1 MLAILSFEL
10 RQKFRSLSTYVY
22 FLMFF
27 SLAML
32 WMAAAGGAFSGAVID
47 FGGKVHINA
56 PVAVSQTIA
65 FLGYLGVVIVAAMM
79 GRAVQQDVEHNIW
92 HFFYSAP
99 LTKLQYL
106 GGRFL
111 GAFLALLAI
120 FSSLGLG
127 AWLGC
132 YLPGIEAVRLGQPI
146 PAAYVMPYLY
156 SIVPNFLVFGA
167 IFFTLGA
174 LFRRM
179 LPVYVAS
186 VVLLIGYMIASSFLR
201 DLDNRTLGA
210 LLDPFGSAAISRV
223 TEYWSIADKNSK
235 LVPLTGLF
243 LINRLIWG
251 AVGIVMIVL
260 CYWRFNFAAISTAGK
275 QKKEKAVA
283 APAVTSVPRVQP
295 RFSAAGL
302 WQLFWRQSWL
312 NLRETVKN
320 VYFIVILLC
329 GVLFMFALSNAVTK
343 IYGTSTYPVTFAVLE
358 VLGGSFSL
366 FMLII
371 TTFYAGELVWRERDA
386 RVAQLLDALP
396 VPNWLPLLSKLLSL
410 VVLQG
415 ALLAVL
421 MLCGLLIQTFKG
433 YTNYELGHYLFQLFS
448 LQWPDYALLAVLA
461 MAVQVIVNHKYVGYF
476 VMIVYYIADIALPG
490 MGIEHPMLRF
500 GNIPQITYS
509 AINGYGHFL
518 PAVRWYQVF
527 WGGASLM
534 LLAAAMLLWVRGA
547 TGDLRG
553 RLRLAR
559 LSLSKGTG
567 SLLALGLCV
576 FVGAGGVLFYYTNIL
591 NHYKNSFTQQAENAE
606 YEKKYKQY
614 ESRPQP
620 RITDVKLA
628 VDIFPVTR
636 TARIKGDYQLVNRT
650 NAAINE
656 IFIVQHEDAR
666 IASMQF
672 DRRQSAAIDDR
683 EHNFLSYKL
692 SPALQAGEKLAL
704 HFELEYAPKTLLGMS
719 SGQHVLYNGT
729 FFNSQLMP
737 HIGYQPN
744 LELSEEKERR
754 KHGLPEKERMA
765 EREDPKGLAN
775 SYISNDADWITF
787 DAVVSTS
794 ADQMAIAP
802 GTLKREWEQ
811 DGRRYFH
818 YAPELPI
825 LNFYA
830 FQSGAYSVK
839 KAQWKDIPIE
849 IDYQKG
855 HEYNLERMVKGVQA
869 SLAYYTENYSP
880 YQHKLVRIVEFPRY
894 ASFAQAFPNTIPYS
908 EGIGFIAKVDDKD
921 PKDIDY
927 PFYITAHEMG
937 HQWWA
942 HQVVSGNTKGATVL
956 VESLAQYSALM
967 VMKQA
972 YGEAKMRKFLKYEL
986 DRYLF
991 GRSQERKKELPL
1003 AHNENQQYIHYQK
1016 GSLAMYL
1023 LQDMIGEDKVNAA
1036 LREVIAA
1043 HANQGAPY
1051 ANAKALVDAL
1061 RKVTPQDKQY
1071 LIADLFESIILFENR
1086 ALSASAKPVAD
1097 GKYEVSIKLA
1107 ANKLKADELG
1117 VEKEVAL
1124 KDWIDI
1130 GVDDKDGNSLL
1141 RERKFIDR
1149 KEMTFSMIVKGEP
1162 TKAGIDPD
1170 NKYVDRKPDDNLI
1183 KVEMSSK

>member
-27 SLAML
+27 SLAVL

-65 FLGYLGVVIVAAMM
+65 FLGYLGTVIVAAMM
-79 GRAVQQDVEHNIW
+79 GRAIQQDVEHNTW

-99 LTKLQYL
+99 LSKLQYL

-111 GAFLALLAI
+111 GALLTLLAI

-132 YLPGIEAVRLGQPI
+132 YLPGIEAVRLGQMV

-156 SIVPNFLVFGA
+156 SILPNFLVFGA

-186 VVLLIGYMIASSFLR
+186 VVLLIGYLIASSFMR
-201 DLDNRTLGA
+201 DLDNRALAA

-223 TEYWSIADKNSK
+223 TEYWSIADKNSQ

-243 LINRLIWG
+243 LKNRLIWG
-251 AVGIVMIVL
+251 TVGLLMMGL

-275 QKKEKAVA
+275 QKKEKVVA
-283 APAVTSVPRVQP
+283 TPLVTSVPRVEP
-295 RFSAAGL
+295 SFSGAGL

-329 GVLFMFALSNAVTK
+329 GVLFMFALSNTVTK

-386 RVAQLLDALP
+386 RIAQLLDALP
-396 VPNWLPLLSKLLSL
+396 VPNWLPLTSKLLSL
-410 VVLQG
+410 ICLQG
-415 ALLAVL
+415 ILLGVQ

-433 YTNYELGHYLFQLFS
+433 YTNFELGHYLYQLFL
-448 LQWPDYALLAVLA
+448 LQWPDYALIAVLA
-461 MAVQVIVNHKYVGYF
+461 IAVQVIVNHKYVGYF
-476 VMIVYYIADIALPG
+476 VMIVYYIADSALPA
-490 MGIEHPMLRF
+490 MGIEHPMLRYAD
-500 GNIPQITYS
+500 IPNAIYS
-509 AINGYGHFL
+509 DINGYGHFV
-518 PAVRWYQVF
+518 PAIRWYQVF
-527 WGGASLM
+527 WSGAALM
-534 LLAAAMLLWVRGA
+534 LVAASMLLWVRGTA
-547 TGDLRG
+547 SDLRG

-559 LSLSKGTG
+559 LALSKGTT
-567 SLLALGLCV
+567 SLLAVGLGV
-576 FVGAGGVLFYYTNIL
+576 FVVAGGVLFYYTNIL
-591 NHYKNSFTQQAENAE
+591 NTYKNSYAQQADSAE
-606 YEKKYKQY
+606 YEKKYKQF

-628 VDIFPVTR
+628 VDIFPASRSTV
-636 TARIKGDYQLVNRT
+636 IKGDYQLVNRSA
-650 NAAINE
+650 AAIDE
-656 IFIVQHEDAR
+656 IFIAQLEDAH
-666 IASMQF
+666 ITSMQF
-672 DRRQSAAIDDR
+672 DRQQTAAINDR

-692 SPALQAGEKLAL
+692 APALQPGEQLKL

-719 SGQHVLYNGT
+719 SGRHVLYNGT

-765 EREDPKGLAN
+765 ERDDPKGLVN
-775 SYISNDADWITF
+775 SYFANDADWINF

-830 FQSGAYSVK
+830 FQSGRYSVK
-839 KAQWKDIPIE
+839 KAQWKDIHIE

-855 HEYNLERMVKGVQA
+855 HEYNLDRMIKGVQA
-869 SLAYYTENYSP
+869 SLDYYTANYSP

-967 VMKQA
+967 VMKHA
-972 YGEAKMRKFLKYEL
+972 FGEGKMRKFLKYEL

-1003 AHNENQQYIHYQK
+1003 AQNENQQYIHYQK

-1036 LREVIAA
+1036 LREVIAE
-1043 HANQGAPY
+1043 HANKGAPY
-1051 ANAKALVDAL
+1051 ANSKALVNAL
-1061 RKVTPQDKQY
+1061 RKVTPDDKQY
-1071 LIADLFESIILFENR
+1071 LIDDLFESIILFENR
-1086 ALSASAKPVAD
+1086 ALSASAKPLAD
-1097 GKYEVSIKLA
+1097 GKYEVILKVA

-1117 VEKEVAL
+1117 AEKDVAL

-1130 GVDDKDGNSLL
+1130 GVDDKDGKPLL

-1149 KEMTFSMIVKGEP
+1149 KEMAFTMIVQGEP
-1162 TKAGIDPD
+1162 AKAGIDPD
-1170 NKYVDRKPDDNLI
+1170 NKYVDRKPDDNLT
-1183 KVEMSSK
+1183 KVEISGK